1 MSGLRIFQRSMCEAR
16 CATSDLRITQNLH
29 LARFTSRLFMSDHLK
44 RLLPL
49 LLENKSLN
57 ENGIRM
63 LQKVHADIKRKP
75 KGRTDEEWFVLGYY
89 ALQVGQYDEAVTSF
103 SEAVFENEEFEA
115 AFRFR
120 ATAYMESKRFAEA
133 AKDLDEA
140 LRIDPTYT
148 DAQYERIRLLYEMDK
163 DKEATTAAREFTEAN
178 PEHANAFALLG
189 SILEKSGNYDD
200 SIPAFD
206 QAISLEDD
214 NGLFFTQRGLA
225 HYFGGQ
231 PELALNDLLKAQSL
245 TGANQVTHFNLAL
258 IYGEIPG
265 QTREAFRYFER
276 AFKKDPNMLKQFAG
290 SANPTEAKR
299 LIGKMHGIVAR
310 LASETDSAG
319 KFYRDELGALLKRK
333 LSETATTA

>member
-1 MSGLRIFQRSMCEAR
+1 M
-16 CATSDLRITQNLH
+16 SDL
-29 LARFTSRLFMSDHLK
+29 LK

-49 LLENKSLN
+49 LLENKTLN
-57 ENGIRM
+57 DNGIRL
-63 LQKVHADIKRKP
+63 LQKVHADIKKKT

-103 SEAVFENEEFEA
+103 SESVFENEQFEA
-115 AFRFR
+115 AFRYR
-120 ATAYMESKRFAEA
+120 ATAYMESKRYEDA

-140 LRIDPTYT
+140 LRIDPTYI

-163 DKEATTAAREFTEAN
+163 DKEAAKAAKAFTTEN
-178 PEHANAFALLG
+178 PDHANGFALLG
-189 SILEKSGNYDD
+189 SILEKSGKYEE

-206 QAISLEDD
+206 KAIELEGD

-231 PELALNDLLKAQSL
+231 PDAALSDMLKAQAL

-258 IYGEIPG
+258 IYGELPG

-290 SANPTEAKR
+290 SANVTEAKR
-299 LIGKMHGIVAR
+299 LLGKLQGIVDR
-310 LASETDSAG
+310 LAIDTTDSG
-319 KFYRDELGALLKRK
+319 KFYRDELSALLKRK
-333 LSETATTA
+333 LAETTIAS

>member
-1 MSGLRIFQRSMCEAR
+1 VRRQ
-16 CATSDLRITQNLH
+16 TSALHKPFH
-29 LARFTSRLFMSDHLK
+29 LARFTSRYSMSDHLK

-57 ENGIRM
+57 ESGIRM

-89 ALQVGQYDEAVTSF
+89 ALQVGQHDEAVTSF
-103 SEAVFENEEFEA
+103 SEAIFENEEFEA

-163 DKEATTAAREFTEAN
+163 DKEATLAAREFTQAN

-189 SILEKSGNYDD
+189 SILEKSGNYVE

-225 HYFGGQ
+225 HYFGGF

-258 IYGEIPG
+258 IYGELPG

-276 AFKKDPNMLKQFAG
+276 AFKKDPNMLKQFAN

-299 LIGKMHGIVAR
+299 LVGKLHGIVTR
-310 LASETDSAG
+310 LASETDPAG
-319 KFYRDELGALLKRK
+319 RFYRDELTALLQRK
-333 LSETATTA
+333 LSETTRTI

>member
-1 MSGLRIFQRSMCEAR
+1 M
-16 CATSDLRITQNLH
+16 SDL
-29 LARFTSRLFMSDHLK
+29 LK

-57 ENGIRM
+57 DTGIRL
-63 LQKVHADIKRKP
+63 LQKVHADIKKKP
-75 KGRTDEEWFVLGYY
+75 AKGRTDEEWFVLGYY
-89 ALQVGQYDEAVTSF
+89 ALQVGQYDEAITSL
-103 SEAVFENEEFEA
+103 SESIFENEEFEA
-115 AFRFR
+115 AFRYR
-120 ATAYMESKRFAEA
+120 ATAYMESKRYEDA

-163 DKEATTAAREFTEAN
+163 DKEATKAAKAFTAEN
-178 PEHANAFALLG
+178 PDHANGFALLG
-189 SILEKSGNYDD
+189 SILEKSGKYVE
-200 SIPAFD
+200 SVPAFD
-206 QAISLEDD
+206 KAIELEDD

-231 PELALNDLLKAQSL
+231 PDAALSDMLKAQAL

-258 IYGEIPG
+258 IYGDIQG

-290 SANPTEAKR
+290 SANVTEAKR
-299 LIGKMHGIVAR
+299 LLGKLQGVVDR
-310 LASETDSAG
+310 LATDTTDSG
-319 KFYRDELGALLKRK
+319 KFYRDELSTLLKRK
-333 LSETATTA
+333 LAETAIAS

>member
-1 MSGLRIFQRSMCEAR
+1 
-16 CATSDLRITQNLH
+16 
-29 LARFTSRLFMSDHLK
+29 MSDQLK
-44 RLLPL
+44 RLIPL
-49 LLENKSLN
+49 LLENKTLS

-89 ALQVGQYDEAVTSF
+89 ALQVGQHDEAVNCF
-103 SEAVFENEEFEA
+103 SEAIFENEEFEA
-115 AFRFR
+115 AFRYR
-120 ATAYMESKRFAEA
+120 ATAYMESKRFADA
-133 AKDLDEA
+133 SKDLDEA

-148 DAQYERIRLLYEMDK
+148 DAQYERIRLLYEMDQ
-163 DKEATTAAREFTEAN
+163 DDEAAKAAREFTTAQ
-178 PEHANAFALLG
+178 PDHANAYSLLG
-189 SILEKSGNYDD
+189 SILEKSGRYAE

-206 QAISLEDD
+206 RAIELEDG

-231 PELALNDLLKAQSL
+231 PELALNDLLKAQAL

-258 IYGEIPG
+258 IYGELPG
-265 QTREAFRYFER
+265 QTRETFRYFER

-299 LIGKMHGIVAR
+299 LIGKLQGIVRR
-310 LASETDSAG
+310 LATETDSAG
-319 KFYRDELGALLKRK
+319 KFYRDELTALLKRK
-333 LSETATTA
+333 LSETASTV

>member
-1 MSGLRIFQRSMCEAR
+1 M
-16 CATSDLRITQNLH
+16 SDL
-29 LARFTSRLFMSDHLK
+29 LK

-49 LLENKSLN
+49 LLENKTLN
-57 ENGIRM
+57 ENGIKL

-89 ALQVGQYDEAVTSF
+89 ALQVGQHDEAVTSF
-103 SEAVFENEEFEA
+103 SEALFENEEFEA

-120 ATAYMESKRFAEA
+120 ATAYMESKRYSEA
-133 AKDLDEA
+133 SKDLDEA

-148 DAQYERIRLLYEMDK
+148 DAQYERIRLLYEMDS
-163 DKEATTAAREFTEAN
+163 DKEAIAAAREFTEAN
-178 PEHANAFALLG
+178 PGHANAFALLG
-189 SILEKSGNYDD
+189 SILEKSGNYAD

-206 QAISLEDD
+206 KAIELEDD

-225 HYFGGQ
+225 HYFGGK
-231 PELALNDLLKAQSL
+231 PELALSDLLKAQAL

-258 IYGEIPG
+258 IYGELEG

-290 SANPTEAKR
+290 SANKTEAKR
-299 LIGKMHGIVAR
+299 LLGKLGGIVER
-310 LASETDSAG
+310 LAADTNPSG
-319 KFYRDELGALLKRK
+319 KFYRDELSALLKRK
-333 LSETATTA
+333 LAETEVR

>member
-1 MSGLRIFQRSMCEAR
+1 
-16 CATSDLRITQNLH
+16 
-29 LARFTSRLFMSDHLK
+29 MSDHLK

-103 SEAVFENEEFEA
+103 SEAIFENEEFEA

-163 DKEATTAAREFTEAN
+163 DKEATKAAREFTEAN

-189 SILEKSGNYDD
+189 SILEKSGNYAD

-258 IYGEIPG
+258 IYGELPG

-319 KFYRDELGALLKRK
+319 KFYRDELSALLKRK

>member
-1 MSGLRIFQRSMCEAR
+1 
-16 CATSDLRITQNLH
+16 
-29 LARFTSRLFMSDHLK
+29 MSDHLK

-103 SEAVFENEEFEA
+103 SEAIFENEEFEA

-120 ATAYMESKRFAEA
+120 ATSYMEIKRFAEA

-148 DAQYERIRLLYEMDK
+148 DAQYERIRLLYEMDN
-163 DKEATTAAREFTEAN
+163 DAEATQAARDFTDAN

-189 SILEKSGNYDD
+189 SILEKSGNYAD

-206 QAISLEDD
+206 KAIELEDD

-225 HYFGGQ
+225 HYFGGK
-231 PELALNDLLKAQSL
+231 PDIALHDLLKAQSL

-258 IYGEIPG
+258 IYGDIPG

-299 LIGKMHGIVAR
+299 LIGKLHGIVAR

-319 KFYRDELGALLKRK
+319 KFYRDELSALLKRK
-333 LSETATTA
+333 LSETAIAV